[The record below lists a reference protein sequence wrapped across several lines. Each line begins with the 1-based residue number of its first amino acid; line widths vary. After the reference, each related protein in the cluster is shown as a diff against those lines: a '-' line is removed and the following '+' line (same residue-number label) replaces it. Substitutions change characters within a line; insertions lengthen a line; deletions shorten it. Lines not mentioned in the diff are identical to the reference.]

1 MISLNRL
8 SLVLLLALPTAVL
21 AQGLDPALDAVS
33 AEHVRADIY
42 FIASDEM
49 RGRDTPSEEIR
60 IAARYLRSRLM
71 RLGFEE
77 GGTNG
82 YFHEYELRSSALSL
96 DESGAQV
103 TGGPELQLGHDYW
116 FRARSVRADFE
127 RSGGI
132 LFAGSTD
139 GDRDLDVLEEIE
151 DHWLAFYDEGRATG
165 RLRRDAERA
174 GAAGL
179 ILVEEDEGEY
189 AIRFEGSL
197 ARLEKGSVSYP
208 SQRSRGRDGSVFPT
222 LYLTREAWSRVLE
235 ASPVRPEGTSFD
247 GWEPEHGTDLKLTL
261 SERRTRSGADSIT
274 MENVCGFWRG
284 SDPELSKE
292 VILVSAHYDHVGARD
307 GKVWNGADDN
317 GSGTCGLLAVSEGLA
332 AYGPMRRSI
341 MLIWVS
347 GEEKGLWGSRAWSDD
362 PHLPEGCRPIANL
375 NIDMIGRNEP
385 DELYIT
391 PSRKHEEYNGIVE
404 ILGEFAKLE
413 GFPELGNADDYYHRS
428 DQAMFAR
435 LGIPVAFLFSGI
447 HEDYHKHTDTPDKI
461 DCDKIRRVV
470 RTVLRMLDAM
480 QTDTLDF

>member
-1 MISLNRL
+1 MTSSPLL
-8 SLVLLLALPTAVL
+8 AALLLFALPPL
-21 AQGLDPALDAVS
+21 ASSQGLDPALDSVS
-33 AEHVRADIY
+33 AEHVRADIH
-42 FIASDEM
+42 FIASDAM

-60 IAARYLRSRLM
+60 IAARFLRSRLM

-77 GGTNG
+77 GGTKG
-82 YFHEYELRSSALSL
+82 YFHEYSL
-96 DESGAQV
+96 DKSGVDVAGTSV
-103 TGGPELQLGHDYW
+103 RVEGGPSWMLGEDYW
-116 FRARSVRADFE
+116 LRARSVQEDAE
-127 RSGGI
+127 HAGGI
-132 LFAGSTD
+132 LFCGSTD
-139 GDRDLDVLEEIE
+139 GDRKLDGLEGVEGS
-151 DHWLAFYDEGRATG
+151 WLAFRDEGRSTG
-165 RLRRDAERA
+165 RLRRDAEKA
-174 GAAGL
+174 GAVGL
-179 ILVEEDEGEY
+179 LLVEEEMGEY
-189 AIRFEGSL
+189 AIRFEGD
-197 ARLEKGSVSYP
+197 LERMAKGRVSFP
-208 SQRSRGRDGSVFPT
+208 RERGRERESDVFPV
-222 LYLTREAWSRVLE
+222 LYLTQASWAGVLG
-235 ASPVRPEGTSFD
+235 ASPVRPDGASGD
-247 GWEPEHGTDLKLTL
+247 GWDPKRGTDLELRL
-261 SERRTRSGADSIT
+261 SERRKRADSNSVT

-292 VILVSAHYDHVGARD
+292 VIIVSAHYDHVGARD
-307 GKVWNGADDN
+307 GKIWNGADDN
-317 GSGTCGLLAVSEGLA
+317 GSGTCGLLAVAEGLA

-391 PSRKHEEYNGIVE
+391 PSPEHEEYNGIVE
-404 ILGEFAKLE
+404 FLGDFAKLE

-480 QTDTLDF
+480 QADTLDF